1 MRKDHYKEDPFVLCP
16 YYRKEA
22 PIEIKCV
29 GLCGSHTINIFES
42 GAAKRDFKEDFCCAF
57 YHNCPLYI
65 GLVEDG
71 K

>member
-1 MRKDHYKEDPFVLCP
+1 MSTKYKEDPYVLCP

-29 GLCGSHTINIFES
+29 GICGTHTLNIFES
-42 GAAKRDFKEDFCCAF
+42 GKAKRDFKEDFCQAL
-57 YHNCPLYI
+57 YKNCPLYI
-65 GLVEDG
+65 ALEEDE